1 MPEALPLVTPASAPQ
16 PDGVAWPTSGWPQ
29 GEATSEVRELV
40 DAAFSDPGLADTYA
54 VVVVQHGRLL
64 CERYGGALPS
74 FTHAPTPVTVD
85 TPLLSWSVAKSVLH
99 AAVGLLVD
107 EGRLDPDAP
116 AAVPEWS
123 ADADPRGCV
132 TLRQLLQMR
141 DGLEWVEDYEDER
154 ISDVIRM
161 LFGEGAAD
169 VAGFAAR
176 HGQSA
181 PPGTRFNYSSGT
193 SNLVARLVGDAV
205 GRGEATRAFLADRLF
220 APLGMH
226 DATVTL
232 DDAGTFIGSS
242 YVYCSARSYARFAT
256 LYLRGGVWEGRRLLS
271 AAWVDD
277 AQRPVS
283 VDDAAAPT
291 YYSHHWWLDG
301 AGAYWA
307 SGYEGQRLVVSPSRD
322 AVLVRLGRTPTARY
336 PAVRAWCD
344 AVLAALG

>member
-1 MPEALPLVTPASAPQ
+1 M
-16 PDGVAWPTSGWPQ
+16 
-29 GEATSEVRELV
+29 
-40 DAAFSDPGLADTYA
+40 
-54 VVVVQHGRLL
+54 
-64 CERYGGALPS
+64 
-74 FTHAPTPVTVD
+74 
-85 TPLLSWSVAKSVLH
+85 LH

-123 ADADPRGCV
+123 ADADPRGRV

-322 AVLVRLGRTPTARY
+322 AVLVRLGRTPDGALPRGARLVRRGARRARLTRSG
-336 PAVRAWCD
+336 PRPRDRRHHEPQQRRRDQRVARGEDDEEDPVVGACARGSRCARAV
-344 AVLAALG
+344 AARGR